1 MTCSCLCLNTICSH
15 SCPHP
20 VCKQWLSA
28 WYVWGIT
35 LGTEVTAGRG
45 HSLHC
50 AENGVCMMRLESNSQ
65 GSVSGRPCQPWQR
78 FGDLF
83 FKGYRNTLKGWSGDL
98 TWPDLLY
105 WKIILINTAF
115 RRVFISRER
124 VKNTWRRVH
133 SKTQLSILP
142 ASICIEYTH
151 VFCIIHIFCTAEIF
165 QKNLKFI
172 QAEYR
177 QWIRGNHTWNRVNSS
192 LFQ

>member
-1 MTCSCLCLNTICSH
+1 MTCSCLCLNTVCSH

-28 WYVWGIT
+28 WWVWGIT

-45 HSLHC
+45 HSLDC
-50 AENGVCMMRLESNSQ
+50 AENGVCVMRLESNSQ
-65 GSVSGRPCQPWQR
+65 GSVSGRLCQPWQR

-98 TWPDLLY
+98 MWPDLLY
-105 WKIILINTAF
+105 WKIILINTTF

-124 VKNTWRRVH
+124 VKNTCRRVH
-133 SKTQLSILP
+133 SKIHCLFYPLQSVLSTHMFSVLFIFFVQLK
-142 ASICIEYTH
+142 Y
-151 VFCIIHIFCTAEIF
+151 FK
-165 QKNLKFI
+165 KNLKFI

-177 QWIRGNHTWNRVNSS
+177 QWLRGNHTWNRVNSS